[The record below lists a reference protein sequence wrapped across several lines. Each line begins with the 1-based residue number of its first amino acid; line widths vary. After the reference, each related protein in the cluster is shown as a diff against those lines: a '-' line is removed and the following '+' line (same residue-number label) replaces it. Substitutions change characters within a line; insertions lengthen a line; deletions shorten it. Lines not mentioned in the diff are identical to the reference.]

1 MSEATSHTTSNGHEI
16 EHPREVLNL
25 EELQQMTREYGMTGQ
40 TSAERARQLK
50 QLSADQLALFISDI
64 NRRAQG
70 SDDTLVH
77 EKTMKIGEKPLVA
90 PESRY
95 DLFRNIVDRVRESP
109 DELNPARVGDALAL
123 STVILHPFKD
133 GNGRTARMLGFV
145 FRDDFTAVDAQES
158 FDTLVKSRDISR
170 EEGGFMINGYIPYFP
185 EGVDQSQPEVVE
197 SYIGD
202 VLSTDSDHGL
212 YTGPYGQAPLVEQ
225 SVVGVAK

>member
-1 MSEATSHTTSNGHEI
+1 MSEVSSNTTSNGHEI
-16 EHPREVLNL
+16 EHPREVLTF

-40 TSAERARQLK
+40 SSAERVRELK
-50 QLSADQLALFISDI
+50 NLTADRLALFISDI

-77 EKTMKIGEKPLVA
+77 EETMKIGEKPLVA

-95 DLFRNIVDRVRESP
+95 DLFRNIVDKIRESS

-170 EEGGFMINGYIPYFP
+170 EEGGFMINGYVPYFP
-185 EGVDQSQPEVVE
+185 EGADQSKPAEVE
-197 SYIGD
+197 AYIGD
-202 VLSTDSDHGL
+202 VLSSDKVL
-212 YTGPYGQAPLVEQ
+212 YTGPYGQAPLVEKP
-225 SVVGVAK
+225 VVSTTM